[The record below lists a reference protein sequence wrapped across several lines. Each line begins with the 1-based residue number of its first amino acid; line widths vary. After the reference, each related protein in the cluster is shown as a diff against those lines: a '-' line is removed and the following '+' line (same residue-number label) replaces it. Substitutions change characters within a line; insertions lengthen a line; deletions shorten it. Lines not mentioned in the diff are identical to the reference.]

1 MNKYYLFIIFSLLVF
16 IVPIHFFII
25 GDNYGY
31 GIQGFFYRYQE
42 APQGVS
48 FIPLTNEIGY
58 VTSGL
63 IDGKSGLSILSWAF
77 GSLLFYSSFFIF
89 LYKFH
94 ELNKSH
100 YKYIS
105 YLIFISIGSLLISS
119 FLQYGLF
126 FVGPAGIS
134 ILIGIPFLFFFGWVL
149 YQESTGQK
157 S

>member
-1 MNKYYLFIIFSLLVF
+1 MNKYYVFLIFSLLVF

-25 GDNYGY
+25 GDDYGY

-63 IDGKSGLSILSWAF
+63 IDGKSGMSIIMWAF
-77 GSLLFYSSFFIF
+77 GSFLFYLSFFIF

-94 ELNKSH
+94 ELKEFY
-100 YKYIS
+100 YKLIS

-134 ILIGIPFLFFFGWVL
+134 ILIGIPFLFFFGWAL
-149 YQESTGQK
+149 YQESTGQE

>member
-1 MNKYYLFIIFSLLVF
+1 MNNYYLFLIFSLLVF
-16 IVPIHFFII
+16 IVPIHFFVI

-31 GIQGFFYRYQE
+31 GVQGFFYRYQE

-63 IDGKSGLSILSWAF
+63 IDGKSGMSIIMWAF
-77 GSLLFYSSFFIF
+77 GSLIFYSSYFIF

-94 ELNKSH
+94 DLNKSH
-100 YKYIS
+100 FKIIS
-105 YLIFISIGSLLISS
+105 YLIFISIGLLISSS
-119 FLQYGLF
+119 FLQYGFF

-134 ILIGIPFLFFFGWVL
+134 ILIGIPFLIFFGWIL
-149 YQESTGQK
+149 YRESTGQEN
-157 S
+157 